1 MHNNKIKD
9 KTIKGMVPQLGI
21 SLSITFG
28 SQSIAVYFS
37 DSDDKRLPY
46 NHKLV
51 MILYL
56 SSCLVS

>member
-1 MHNNKIKD
+1 
-9 KTIKGMVPQLGI
+9 MVPQLGI

-37 DSDDKRLPY
+37 DSDDKPLPY